1 MNEILCFLWRQSKRF
16 QWGEILVVCKP
27 PLRDNTILAW
37 NFPPGNLI
45 RGVNSILFFIS
56 LFFVCV
62 INLMESLTRGCQF
75 SFIFHF
81 PFFVINLT
89 SIEQNLTASV
99 VKANFQGR
107 HLAGD
112 RLPSGCWFDPLIH
125 VECLRV
131 SYWSVGG
138 GKASMH

>member
-1 MNEILCFLWRQSKRF
+1 MKFCVSFGARARDFNESRFWWFVNLHWEITLFLLEISRQETSF
-16 QWGEILVVCKP
+16 
-27 PLRDNTILAW
+27 
-37 NFPPGNLI
+37 
-45 RGVNSILFFIS
+45 GVSILFYF
-56 LFFVCV
+56 LFPFFLCV

-89 SIEQNLTASV
+89 SIEQNLTATSV